1 MPDFTTHHIVGQ
13 QVIPALPRDTSL
25 AQAVRQYEAA
35 YHWGLQGPDL
45 LFYTK
50 PVSLKR
56 TVPHCA
62 SLLHK
67 CSGTLILTAAW
78 HFIASRKQ
86 ESDYPIL
93 QAYLA
98 GFVCHYMVDSIVHP
112 YIYFLQEKL
121 RKKLPKIGVSAL
133 HGAIERDIDAI
144 LYEYWYLEGV
154 SFSGLKEQYLVT
166 TELIKA
172 VTGLY
177 GYLCET
183 LLDTAVTEEDIAKAF
198 RFSQRLYRY
207 FYPKSMA
214 VNHTTK
220 KVVTLLARKKELWRK
235 EHNEKLYDILNEEH
249 RPWYNVNVPDE
260 IRYDSLSD
268 LLKMS
273 ARETIKVLSREFGE
287 DSFVDLPDNFH
298 NGKP

>member
-13 QVIPALPRDTSL
+13 QVLPALPRDTSL
-25 AQAVRQYEAA
+25 ALAVRNYESA
-35 YHWGLQGPDL
+35 YNWGLQGPDL

-50 PVSLKR
+50 PVSFAR

-67 CSGTLILTAAW
+67 FSGEQCLTAAW
-78 HFIASRKQ
+78 HFVESHQDQ
-86 ESDYPIL
+86 EDYPIL
-93 QAYLA
+93 QSYLA

-154 SFSGLKEQYLVT
+154 SYFNLKERYAVT
-166 TELIKA
+166 PALIKA
-172 VTGLY
+172 VAGLY
-177 GYLCET
+177 QYLCKT
-183 LLDTAVTEEDIAKAF
+183 LLDTEITDNDIEKAF
-198 RFSQRLYRY
+198 QFSQRLYRY

-214 VNHTTK
+214 VNRATK
-220 KVVTLLARKKELWRK
+220 KVVALLAKKKEMWRQ
-235 EHNEKLYDILNEEH
+235 EQDEKLYDILNKGH
-249 RPWYNVNVPDE
+249 HPWYNVNVPDQ
-260 IRYDSLSD
+260 IHYDSLSD
-268 LLKMS
+268 LLQES
-273 ARETIKVLSREFGE
+273 VRETIKALSKEFSE
-287 DSFVDLPDNFH
+287 SSFAGLRNNFH

>member
-13 QVIPALPRDTSL
+13 QVLPALPRDTTL
-25 AQAVRQYEAA
+25 AIAVRNYEAA
-35 YHWGLQGPDL
+35 YNWGLQGPDL

-50 PVSLKR
+50 PVSFKR

-67 CSGTLILTAAW
+67 FSGELILTAAW
-78 HFIASRKQ
+78 HFVESRR
-86 ESDYPIL
+86 EYEDYAML

-144 LYEYWYLEGV
+144 LYQYWYLEGV
-154 SFSGLKEQYLVT
+154 SFAGLKESYQVTPELVQ
-166 TELIKA
+166 A
-172 VTGLY
+172 VSGLY
-177 GYLCET
+177 GYLCDT
-183 LLDTAVTEEDIAKAF
+183 LLNTVVTEEDVARAF

-207 FYPKSMA
+207 FYPQSMA
-214 VNHTTK
+214 VNRTTK
-220 KVVTLLARKKELWRK
+220 KVVSLLAKKKELWRPSQD
-235 EHNEKLYDILNEEH
+235 EKIYDILNDVH

-260 IRYDSLSD
+260 VRYDSLSD

-273 ARETIKVLSREFGE
+273 VRETIKVLSKEFSE
-287 DSFVDLPDNFH
+287 QSFVNLPDNFH